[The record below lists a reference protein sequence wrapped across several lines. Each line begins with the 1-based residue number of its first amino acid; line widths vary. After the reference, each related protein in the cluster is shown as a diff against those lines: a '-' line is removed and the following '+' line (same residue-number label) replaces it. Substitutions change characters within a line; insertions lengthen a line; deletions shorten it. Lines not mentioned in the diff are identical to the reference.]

1 MAGSNMHMLGQGCE
15 RPARPIWSAPLA
27 GQSKFFLG
35 RVLLMAGSNIHM
47 LLCGFVSALC
57 LCRQD
62 VCCERLARPLGP
74 CCQPIPNHSPNHNAL
89 QGITT
94 DCCVP
99 QCTTECTALDHNAL
113 QCTYIRKVHSIIP
126 TLIVMFTGLFYWIS
140 LGKAAA
146 RNFDCATT
154 RRGGK
159 ANICTAPH

>member
-1 MAGSNMHMLGQGCE
+1 MNFLRTAVTTFVELTGGQGCE

-113 QCTYIRKVHSIIP
+113 QCTYIREAHSIIP
-126 TLIVMFTGLFYWIS
+126 TLIVM
-140 LGKAAA
+140 
-146 RNFDCATT
+146 
-154 RRGGK
+154 
-159 ANICTAPH
+159 